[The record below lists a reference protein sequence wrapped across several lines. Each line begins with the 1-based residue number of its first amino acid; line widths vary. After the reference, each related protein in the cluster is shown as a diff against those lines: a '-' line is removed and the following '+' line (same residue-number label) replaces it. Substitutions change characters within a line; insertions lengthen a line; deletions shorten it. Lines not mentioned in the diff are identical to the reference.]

1 MNLGIDLGTTRSA
14 VGMIESDTP
23 DLIQNTDGQRL
34 TPSVVLYEDDGTDDQ
49 NVVVGR
55 RAQSQQKVSAEDIV
69 TEIKREMGREE
80 FTVEA
85 GGEEHTPEEVSA
97 EILKQLLSDAREK
110 YDDIE
115 DVVITVP
122 AYFTSD
128 QKRATREA
136 AKTAGLGGEQIDLLR
151 EPTAAALHYGDK
163 RDIDDE
169 TILVYDFG
177 GGTLDISV
185 VDIDGETYTMLATS
199 GDTELGGVDFTK
211 GLVDLLADEYEAENG
226 IDLRSDDE
234 VAASLWELAEDA
246 KIALSSHDKT
256 TCSDA
261 WMGEIDGDLVGI
273 EERVVTRDEFEDAVS
288 DLFDD
293 AIDPI
298 DEALQKGNLNAD
310 DIDNVLLV
318 GGSSKIPEIQNR
330 LEDYF
335 GSKPIM
341 TNDLDWIVAYGAA
354 IAANIEDDVEE
365 VYPCPFPNCD
375 ETRPGVTMVFDHIGE
390 DHDTDSCPYE
400 DCDKSVDSA
409 KELKEHLAG
418 GHGGDI
424 SETVENDDGDGPV
437 IKAPVARSYGTDVGT
452 DGMRIIVPSGESLPA
467 EGSEM
472 FTTTTDEQTKVPVH
486 VFQGENEEDRHEN
499 EQLHSWHITDIP
511 EMDAGEPNIE
521 VTFEVSEEGILTVTA
536 EEKKSGTKATT
547 QIDTDG
553 SDAGSG
559 GGNQKASA
567 DD

>member
-1 MNLGIDLGTTRSA
+1 MGMNLGIDLGTTRSA

-23 DLIQNTDGQRL
+23 DLIQNADGNRL
-34 TPSVVLYEDDGTDDQ
+34 TPSVVLYEEDG
-49 NVVVGR
+49 NVVVGT
-55 RAQSQQKVSAEDIV
+55 RAQHQRKVKPDHVV
-69 TEIKREMGREE
+69 TEIKREMGREDL
-80 FTVEA
+80 TIEA
-85 GGEEHTPEEVSA
+85 GGEEHSPEEVSA
-97 EILKQLLSDAREK
+97 EILKQLLSDAREMA
-110 YDDIE
+110 DDIE

-136 AKTAGLGGEQIDLLR
+136 AQLAGLDSDQIDLLR

-185 VDIDGETYTMLATS
+185 VDVDGETYTMLATS
-199 GDTELGGVDFTK
+199 GDTELGGVDFTQ
-211 GLVDLLADEYEAENG
+211 GLVDMLADEYEAENG
-226 IDLRSDDE
+226 VDLRSDDE
-234 VAASLWELAEDA
+234 VAASLWEMAEDA
-246 KIALSSHDKT
+246 KIALSSHEKT

-273 EERVVTRDEFEDAVS
+273 EERVVTRDEFEDAVR

-298 DEALQKGNLNAD
+298 DEALQKGDLDAD

-318 GGSSKIPEIQNR
+318 GGSSKIREIQNR

-335 GSKPIM
+335 GFEPIM

-354 IAANIEDDVEE
+354 IAANMDEDVEE
-365 VYPCPFPNCD
+365 VYPCPFPDCD

-390 DHDTDSCPYE
+390 DHDADSCPYE
-400 DCDKSVDSA
+400 DCDVSVDG
-409 KELKEHLAG
+409 EQDLKEHLAG
-418 GHGGDI
+418 EHGSEM
-424 SETVENDDGDGPV
+424 SETTTDDDV
-437 IKAPVARSYGTDVGT
+437 KEIKPTVARSYGTDVGT
-452 DGMRIIVPSGESLPA
+452 DRMRIIVPSGEDLPA
-467 EGSEM
+467 KGSEM
-472 FTTTTDEQTKVPVH
+472 FTTTNDNQTKVPVH

-511 EMDAGEPNIE
+511 EMAAGEPNIE

-536 EEKKSGTKATT
+536 EEKQSGTKATT

-553 SDAGSG
+553 SGPSG
-559 GGNQKASA
+559 GDGQKASA

>member
-1 MNLGIDLGTTRSA
+1 MGMNLGIDLGTTRSA

-23 DLIQNTDGQRL
+23 DLIQNTDGKRL
-34 TPSVVLYEDDGTDDQ
+34 TPSVVLYEDDGG
-49 NVVVGR
+49 VLVGR
-55 RAQSQQKVSAEDIV
+55 RAQNQQKVNPENVV
-69 TEIKREMGREE
+69 TEIKREMGRED

-110 YDDIE
+110 YDNIE

-136 AKTAGLGGEQIDLLR
+136 AQHAGLDPEQIDLLR

-199 GDTELGGVDFTK
+199 GDTELGGVDFTQ
-211 GLVDLLADEYEAENG
+211 GLVNLLADEYEAENG
-226 IDLRSDDE
+226 VDLRSDDE
-234 VAASLWELAEDA
+234 VATSLRELAEEA
-246 KIALSSHDKT
+246 KIALSSHEKT
-256 TCSDA
+256 TCSDG

-298 DEALQKGNLNAD
+298 DEALQKGNLEAD

-318 GGSSKIPEIQNR
+318 GGSSKIHEIQNR

-335 GSKPIM
+335 GFEPIM

-354 IAANIEDDVEE
+354 IAADMEEDVEE
-365 VYPCPFPNCD
+365 VYPCPFPDCD
-375 ETRPGVTMVFDHIGE
+375 ETRPGVTMVFDHIGT
-390 DHDTDSCPYE
+390 DHDADGCPYK
-400 DCDKSVDSA
+400 DCGASVDGEE
-409 KELKEHLAG
+409 ELKEHLAG
-418 GHGGDI
+418 EHGSDI
-424 SETVENDDGDGPV
+424 SETTTDGEKE
-437 IKAPVARSYGTDVGT
+437 IKSTVARSYGTDVGT
-452 DGMRIIVPSGESLPA
+452 DRMRIIVPSGEELPA

-472 FTTTTDEQTKVPVH
+472 FTTTSDNQTKVPVH

-499 EQLHSWHITDIP
+499 EQLHSWHITGIP
-511 EMDAGEPNIE
+511 EMAANEPNIE
-521 VTFEVSEEGILTVTA
+521 VTFEIDEEGILTVTA
-536 EEKKSGTKATT
+536 EEQKSGTKATT
-547 QIDTDG
+547 KIDPDG
-553 SDAGSG
+553 SGPSG
-559 GGNQKASA
+559 GGAEKASA
-567 DD
+567 GD

>member
-34 TPSVVLYEDDGTDDQ
+34 TPSVVLYEDDGTGDQ
-49 NVVVGR
+49 NVVVGG
-55 RAQSQQKVSAEDIV
+55 RAQNQQKVSAENVV

-136 AKTAGLGGEQIDLLR
+136 AQYAGLDAEHIELLR

-199 GDTELGGVDFTK
+199 GDTELGGVDFTE
-211 GLVDLLADEYEAENG
+211 GLVGLLADEYEAENG
-226 IDLRSDDE
+226 VDLRSDDE

-298 DEALQKGNLNAD
+298 DEALQKGNLVAD

-318 GGSSKIPEIQNR
+318 GGSSKIPEIQHR

-335 GSKPIM
+335 GFEPIM

-354 IAANIEDDVEE
+354 IAANMEDDVEE
-365 VYPCPFPNCD
+365 VYPCPFPDCD

-390 DHDTDSCPYE
+390 DHDADGCPYK
-400 DCDKSVDSA
+400 DCDSSVDGSQ
-409 KELKEHLAG
+409 ELKEHLAAE
-418 GHGGDI
+418 HGSDI
-424 SETVENDDGDGPV
+424 SETTTDDGV
-437 IKAPVARSYGTDVGT
+437 KEIKSTVARSYGTDVGT
-452 DGMRIIVPSGESLPA
+452 DRMRIIVPSGKDLPA

-472 FTTTTDEQTKVPVH
+472 FTTTTDKQTKVPVH

-511 EMDAGEPNIE
+511 EMDANEPNIE
-521 VTFEVSEEGILTVTA
+521 VTFEIDEEGILTVTA
-536 EEKKSGTKATT
+536 EEQKSGTKATT

-553 SDAGSG
+553 SG
-559 GGNQKASA
+559 GGKKASA